1 MSSSRGRADLL
12 ILRSKG
18 GLRMDN
24 AMDMSSGSDEEV
36 QEEETTVNERVIYQ
50 AALQD
55 LKQPKTEKD
64 LPPGVLTVPLMRHQK
79 IALEWM
85 RKKEK
90 RSRHCLG
97 GILADDQGLGKTI
110 STISLILLQKLKSQS
125 KPKKQKRR
133 KSGGTL
139 IVCPASVVKQWA
151 REVKEKV
158 SDEHKLSVL
167 VYHGSRRTKDP
178 KELAKHDVVVTTY
191 AIVTN
196 EVPQNPL
203 LNLYDSKSNKRGRE
217 NFEGSSL
224 IQSHVGAL
232 GRVRWLRVVLDESHT
247 IKNHR
252 TLIAKACFSLRA
264 KRRWCL
270 TGTPIQNK
278 VDDLYSYF
286 RFLRY
291 HPYAMCN
298 SFHQRI
304 KAPITKNP
312 LYGYKK
318 LQAILRGIMLRRTKG
333 TLLDGQP
340 IINLPPKQVNLS
352 KVDLSVVEWS
362 FYRKLELYSRLK
374 FEEYAADGTLHEHMA
389 YLLLML
395 LRLRQACNHPQLVK
409 GYSHSD
415 TIKEMSNEVKVAPR
429 EDFIMHLDLLK
440 LSSTIC
446 SVCSDP
452 PKDPVVTLCGHVF
465 CYECVSGNINGDDKT
480 CPALNCSNELKH
492 DVVFTESAVRSCIN
506 DYDDPQDKK
515 ALVLLQGDFISSKIK
530 AVIEILQSLAQ
541 QGSPDTPPIKTI
553 VFSQWTGMLDFVEHS
568 FLQNRIN
575 FRRLDGTMSLVTRD
589 IAVKEFN
596 NDPEVQVMLMSLK
609 AGNLGLNMVAACHVI
624 LLDLWWNP
632 TTEDQAI
639 DRAHRIGQTR
649 TVTVTR
655 IAIKNTVEERILTL
669 QERKRN
675 IVASALGE
683 KHGKSSA
690 IQLTLEDLEY
700 LFGV

>member
-1 MSSSRGRADLL
+1 MDSA
-12 ILRSKG
+12 
-18 GLRMDN
+18 MDN
-24 AMDMSSGSDEEV
+24 NSSGSDEEAK
-36 QEEETTVNERVIYQ
+36 EEETTVNESVIYQ

-64 LPPGVLTVPLMRHQK
+64 LPFGVLSVPLMRHQK

-110 STISLILLQKLKSQS
+110 STISLILLHKLKLQS
-125 KPKKQKRR
+125 KLKIKRNGR

-167 VYHGSRRTKDP
+167 VYHGSCRTKDP
-178 KELAKHDVVVTTY
+178 IELAKHDVVVTTY

-196 EVPQNPL
+196 EVPQNRL
-203 LNLYDSKSNKRGRE
+203 VDLYDTMSKKRGRE
-217 NFEGSSL
+217 SFEGPK
-224 IQSHVGAL
+224 IQPRVGAL
-232 GRVRWLRVVLDESHT
+232 GRVRWLRVVLDEAHT

-252 TLIAKACFSLRA
+252 TLVAKACFSLRA

-278 VDDLYSYF
+278 IEDLYSYF

-291 HPYAMCN
+291 HPYAMCD
-298 SFHQRI
+298 SFRQRI
-304 KAPITKNP
+304 KSPISRNP
-312 LYGYKK
+312 LHGYKK
-318 LQAILRGIMLRRTKG
+318 LQAVLRGIMLRRTKG

-352 KVDLSVVEWS
+352 KVDFSVVEWS
-362 FYRKLELYSRLK
+362 FYRKLELYSRLR
-374 FEEYAADGTLHEHMA
+374 FEEYAEEGTLHEHMTH
-389 YLLLML
+389 LLLML
-395 LRLRQACNHPQLVK
+395 LRLRQACNHPQLVN

-415 TIKEMSNEVKVAPR
+415 AIEEMSDGVQVAQR
-429 EDFIMHLDLLK
+429 DYLIILFNLLK
-440 LSSTIC
+440 SSSTVC
-446 SVCSDP
+446 NLCSDP

-465 CYECVSGNINGDDKT
+465 CYECVSENINGDNKT
-480 CPALNCSNELKH
+480 CPALNCSRELKH
-492 DVVFTESAVRSCIN
+492 DIVFTESAIRSCIN

-515 ALVLLQGDFISSKIK
+515 ALALLENEFISSKIK
-530 AVIEILQSLAQ
+530 AVIEILQSLAK
-541 QGSPDTPPIKTI
+541 QGTDPDSPPIKTI
-553 VFSQWTGMLDFVEHS
+553 LFSQWTGMLDLVEHS
-568 FLQNRIN
+568 FIKNHIK
-575 FRRLDGTMSLVTRD
+575 FRRLDGSMSLLTRD
-589 IAVKEFN
+589 LAVREFN
-596 NDPEVQVMLMSLK
+596 NDPDVQVMLMSLK

-655 IAIKNTVEERILTL
+655 IAIKNTVEDRILAL
-669 QERKRN
+669 QERKRD

-700 LFGV
+700 LFFGV

>member
-1 MSSSRGRADLL
+1 
-12 ILRSKG
+12 
-18 GLRMDN
+18 MDT
-24 AMDMSSGSDEEV
+24 AMENYSSGSDEEV
-36 QEEETTVNERVIYQ
+36 KEGETTVNEREIYQ

-64 LPPGVLTVPLMRHQK
+64 LPHGVLTVPLMRHQK

-90 RSRHCLG
+90 RSRNCRG

-110 STISLILLQKLKSQS
+110 STISLVLLHKLKLQS
-125 KPKKQKRR
+125 KQKKRKGR

-167 VYHGSRRTKDP
+167 IYHGSNRTKDP
-178 KELAKHDVVVTTY
+178 IELAKYDVVVTTY

-203 LNLYDSKSNKRGRE
+203 LGLFDTFSKKRDRAS
-217 NFEGSSL
+217 FEGSNL
-224 IQSHVGAL
+224 QPPAGAL
-232 GRVRWLRVVLDESHT
+232 GRVRWLRVVLDEAHT

-252 TLIAKACFSLRA
+252 TLVAKACFSLRA

-291 HPYAMCN
+291 HPYAMCL
-298 SFHQRI
+298 SFRQRI
-304 KAPITKNP
+304 KVPISKNS
-312 LYGYKK
+312 LRGYKK
-318 LQAILRGIMLRRTKG
+318 LQAVLRGIMLRRTKG

-340 IINLPPKQVNLS
+340 IIILPPKQVNLS
-352 KVDLSVVEWS
+352 KVDFSVVEWS
-362 FYRKLELYSRLK
+362 FYRKLEMYSRLQYQ
-374 FEEYAADGTLHEHMA
+374 EYADEGTLHEHMA
-389 YLLLML
+389 HLLVML
-395 LRLRQACNHPQLVK
+395 LRLRQACNHPQLVN

-415 TIKEMSNEVKVAPR
+415 AIEEIPDVGHESDREYLTILLN
-429 EDFIMHLDLLK
+429 LLK
-440 LSSTIC
+440 SSFSIC
-446 SVCSDP
+446 NVCNDP

-465 CYECVSGNINGDDKT
+465 CYECVSENINGDHKT
-480 CPALNCSNELKH
+480 CPALNCSTELKH
-492 DVVFTESAVRSCIN
+492 DNVFTESAIRSCIN
-506 DYDDPQDKK
+506 DYDDPKDKK
-515 ALVLLQGDFISSKIK
+515 VLFSLQGEFISSKIK
-530 AVIEILQSLAQ
+530 AVIEILQSLPK
-541 QGSPDTPPIKTI
+541 QGSDPDSPPIKTI
-553 VFSQWTGMLDFVEHS
+553 VFSQWTGMLDLVEQSFVK
-568 FLQNRIN
+568 NRIK
-575 FRRLDGTMSLVTRD
+575 FRRLDGSMSLLTRD

-596 NDPEVQVMLMSLK
+596 NDPDVEVMLMSLK
-609 AGNLGLNMVAACHVI
+609 AGNLGLNMIAACHVI

-669 QERKRN
+669 QERKRK

-700 LFGV
+700 LFFGE

>member
-1 MSSSRGRADLL
+1 
-12 ILRSKG
+12 
-18 GLRMDN
+18 MDD

-125 KPKKQKRR
+125 KQKKRKSR

-203 LNLYDSKSNKRGRE
+203 LNLYDSRSNKRGRE
-217 NFEGSSL
+217 SLEGSSL

-232 GRVRWLRVVLDESHT
+232 GRVRWLRVVLDEAHT

-304 KAPITKNP
+304 KAPITKSP

-318 LQAILRGIMLRRTKG
+318 LQAILRGIMLRRTK
-333 TLLDGQP
+333 
-340 IINLPPKQVNLS
+340 
-352 KVDLSVVEWS
+352 VVEWS

-415 TIKEMSNEVKVAPR
+415 TIEEMSDEVIVAPR
-429 EDFIMHLDLLK
+429 EDFIMFLDLLK

-452 PKDPVVTLCGHVF
+452 PKGPVVTLCGHVF

-515 ALVLLQGDFISSKIK
+515 ALVLLQGEFISSKIK
-530 AVIEILQSLAQ
+530 AVIDILQSLAK

-553 VFSQWTGMLDFVEHS
+553 VFSQWTGMLDF
-568 FLQNRIN
+568 
-575 FRRLDGTMSLVTRD
+575 
-589 IAVKEFN
+589 
-596 NDPEVQVMLMSLK
+596 VQVMLMSLK

-700 LFGV
+700 LFVFDKRNKTSSYFISHKVNVVI

>member
-1 MSSSRGRADLL
+1 MDSA
-12 ILRSKG
+12 
-18 GLRMDN
+18 MDN
-24 AMDMSSGSDEEV
+24 NSSGSDEEAK
-36 QEEETTVNERVIYQ
+36 EEETTVNESVIYQ

-64 LPPGVLTVPLMRHQK
+64 LPFGVLSVPLMRHQK

-110 STISLILLQKLKSQS
+110 STISLILLHKLKLQS
-125 KPKKQKRR
+125 KLKIKRNGR

-167 VYHGSRRTKDP
+167 VYHGSCRTKDP
-178 KELAKHDVVVTTY
+178 IELAKHDVVVTTY

-196 EVPQNPL
+196 EVPQNRL
-203 LNLYDSKSNKRGRE
+203 VDLYDTMSKKRGRE
-217 NFEGSSL
+217 SFEGPK
-224 IQSHVGAL
+224 IQPRVGAL
-232 GRVRWLRVVLDESHT
+232 GRVRWLRVVLDEAHT

-252 TLIAKACFSLRA
+252 TLVAKACFSLRA

-278 VDDLYSYF
+278 IEDLYSYF

-291 HPYAMCN
+291 HPYAMCD
-298 SFHQRI
+298 SFRQRI
-304 KAPITKNP
+304 KSPISRNP
-312 LYGYKK
+312 LHGYKK
-318 LQAILRGIMLRRTKG
+318 LQAVLRGIMLRRTK
-333 TLLDGQP
+333 
-340 IINLPPKQVNLS
+340 
-352 KVDLSVVEWS
+352 EWS
-362 FYRKLELYSRLK
+362 FYRKLELYSRLR
-374 FEEYAADGTLHEHMA
+374 FEEYAEEGTLHEHMTH
-389 YLLLML
+389 LLLML
-395 LRLRQACNHPQLVK
+395 LRLRQACNHPQLVN

-415 TIKEMSNEVKVAPR
+415 AIEEMSDGVQVAQR
-429 EDFIMHLDLLK
+429 DYLIILFNLLK
-440 LSSTIC
+440 SSSTVC
-446 SVCSDP
+446 NLCSDP

-465 CYECVSGNINGDDKT
+465 CYECVSENINGDNKT
-480 CPALNCSNELKH
+480 CPALNCSRELKH
-492 DVVFTESAVRSCIN
+492 DIVFTESAIRSCIN

-515 ALVLLQGDFISSKIK
+515 ALALL
-530 AVIEILQSLAQ
+530 E
-541 QGSPDTPPIKTI
+541 
-553 VFSQWTGMLDFVEHS
+553 
-568 FLQNRIN
+568 N
-575 FRRLDGTMSLVTRD
+575 DGL
-589 IAVKEFN
+589 
-596 NDPEVQVMLMSLK
+596 VQVMLMSLK

-655 IAIKNTVEERILTL
+655 IAIKNTVEDRILAL
-669 QERKRN
+669 QERKRD

-700 LFGV
+700 LFFGV

>member
-1 MSSSRGRADLL
+1 
-12 ILRSKG
+12 
-18 GLRMDN
+18 MDDT
-24 AMDMSSGSDEEV
+24 MDMSSGSDEEV
-36 QEEETTVNERVIYQ
+36 QEEKTTVNERVIYQ

-79 IALEWM
+79 IALNWM

-125 KPKKQKRR
+125 KQRKR
-133 KSGGTL
+133 KGQNSGGTL

-167 VYHGSRRTKDP
+167 VHYGSHRTKDP
-178 KELAKHDVVVTTY
+178 TEIVIYDVVMTTY

-196 EVPQNPL
+196 EVPQNPM
-203 LNLYDSKSNKRGRE
+203 LNRYDSMRGRE
-217 NFEGSSL
+217 SLDGWSL
-224 IQSHVGAL
+224 IQPHVGAL
-232 GRVRWLRVVLDESHT
+232 GRVRWLRVVLDEAHT

-270 TGTPIQNK
+270 TGTPIKNK

-304 KAPITKNP
+304 KAPIDKKP
-312 LYGYKK
+312 LHGYKK
-318 LQAILRGIMLRRTKG
+318 LQAILRGIMLRRTK
-333 TLLDGQP
+333 
-340 IINLPPKQVNLS
+340 
-352 KVDLSVVEWS
+352 EWS
-362 FYRKLELYSRLK
+362 FYRKLELNSRWK

-389 YLLLML
+389 YLLVML
-395 LRLRQACNHPQLVK
+395 LRLRQACNHPQLVN

-415 TIKEMSNEVKVAPR
+415 TTRKMSDGVRVAPR
-429 EDFIMHLDLLK
+429 ENLIMFLDLLK
-440 LSSTIC
+440 LSSTTC

-465 CYECVSGNINGDDKT
+465 CYECVSVNINGDNNT
-480 CPALNCSNELKH
+480 CPALNCHSQLKH

-506 DYDDPQDKK
+506 DYDDPEDKN
-515 ALVLLQGDFISSKIK
+515 ALVASRRVYFIENPSCDRDSSV
-530 AVIEILQSLAQ
+530 ACRARQSR
-541 QGSPDTPPIKTI
+541 
-553 VFSQWTGMLDFVEHS
+553 HS
-568 FLQNRIN
+568 TNKDNSISGL
-575 FRRLDGTMSLVTRD
+575 
-589 IAVKEFN
+589 
-596 NDPEVQVMLMSLK
+596 VQVMLMSLK
-609 AGNLGLNMVAACHVI
+609 AGNLGLNMVAASHVI

-649 TVTVTR
+649 AVTVTR

-683 KHGKSSA
+683 KNWQKISQS
-690 IQLTLEDLEY
+690 
-700 LFGV
+700 FF

>member
-1 MSSSRGRADLL
+1 
-12 ILRSKG
+12 
-18 GLRMDN
+18 MDD

-125 KPKKQKRR
+125 KQKKR
-133 KSGGTL
+133 KSRKFGGTL

-203 LNLYDSKSNKRGRE
+203 LNLYDSRSNKRGRE
-217 NFEGSSL
+217 SFEGSSL

-232 GRVRWLRVVLDESHT
+232 GRVRWLRVVLDEAHT

-298 SFHQRI
+298 SFHERI
-304 KAPITKNP
+304 KAPITKSP

-318 LQAILRGIMLRRTKG
+318 LQAILRGIMLRRTK
-333 TLLDGQP
+333 
-340 IINLPPKQVNLS
+340 
-352 KVDLSVVEWS
+352 VEWS

-415 TIKEMSNEVKVAPR
+415 TIEEMSDEVIVAPR
-429 EDFIMHLDLLK
+429 EDFIMFLDLLK

-506 DYDDPQDKK
+506 DYDDPQDKN
-515 ALVLLQGDFISSKIK
+515 ALVMLQGDFISSKIK
-530 AVIEILQSLAQ
+530 AVIELLQSLAQ

-553 VFSQWTGMLDFVEHS
+553 VFSQWTD
-568 FLQNRIN
+568 
-575 FRRLDGTMSLVTRD
+575 
-589 IAVKEFN
+589 
-596 NDPEVQVMLMSLK
+596 VQVMLMSLK

-700 LFGV
+700 LFVFVKRNKISSYFISH